1 MESCTDMVGLL
12 LMEADLYLSAF
23 IERLQFLVVLES
35 LGLGVHLLGY
45 MMTIIM
51 FTIMLVVWRMTR
63 APLSR

>member
-1 MESCTDMVGLL
+1 MVGLL

-51 FTIMLVVWRMTR
+51 FTIMFIVWRMTR
-63 APLSR
+63 SRAPMRS

>member
-1 MESCTDMVGLL
+1 MVGLL

-51 FTIMLVVWRMTR
+51 FTIMFVVWRMTR

>member
-1 MESCTDMVGLL
+1 MVGLL
-12 LMEADLYLSAF
+12 LMEANLYLSAF

-51 FTIMLVVWRMTR
+51 FAIMFVVWRMTR
-63 APLSR
+63 NRAPMHP

>member
-1 MESCTDMVGLL
+1 
-12 LMEADLYLSAF
+12 MEANLYLSAF

-51 FTIMLVVWRMTR
+51 FVIMFVVWRMTR
-63 APLSR
+63 ASLSH

>member
-1 MESCTDMVGLL
+1 MVGLL

>member
-1 MESCTDMVGLL
+1 MFGLL
-12 LMEADLYLSAF
+12 LMEANLYLSAF

-51 FTIMLVVWRMTR
+51 FTIMFIVWRMTR
-63 APLSR
+63 SRAPMRS

>member
-1 MESCTDMVGLL
+1 MVGLL
-12 LMEADLYLSAF
+12 LMEAHLYLSAF

-51 FTIMLVVWRMTR
+51 FTIMFIVWRMTR
-63 APLSR
+63 APLPR

>member
-12 LMEADLYLSAF
+12 LMEANLYLSAF

>member
-1 MESCTDMVGLL
+1 MVGLL
-12 LMEADLYLSAF
+12 LMEANLYLSAF

-51 FTIMLVVWRMTR
+51 FTIMFVVWRMTR

>member
-1 MESCTDMVGLL
+1 MVGLL
-12 LMEADLYLSAF
+12 LMEANLYLSAF

-51 FTIMLVVWRMTR
+51 FTIMFIVWRMTR
-63 APLSR
+63 APLPR

>member
-1 MESCTDMVGLL
+1 MVGLL
-12 LMEADLYLSAF
+12 LMEANLHLSAF

-51 FTIMLVVWRMTR
+51 FTIMFVVWRMTR
-63 APLSR
+63 APLPR

>member
-1 MESCTDMVGLL
+1 
-12 LMEADLYLSAF
+12 MEANLHLSAF

-51 FTIMLVVWRMTR
+51 FAIMFIVWRMTR
-63 APLSR
+63 APLPR

>member
-1 MESCTDMVGLL
+1 MVGLL
-12 LMEADLYLSAF
+12 LMEANLYLSAF

-51 FTIMLVVWRMTR
+51 FTIMFVVWRMTR
-63 APLSR
+63 APLPR

>member
-1 MESCTDMVGLL
+1 MVGLL
-12 LMEADLYLSAF
+12 LMEANLHLSAF

-51 FTIMLVVWRMTR
+51 FTIMFIVWRMTR
-63 APLSR
+63 SRAPMRS

>member
-1 MESCTDMVGLL
+1 MVGLL
-12 LMEADLYLSAF
+12 LMEANLHLSAF

-51 FTIMLVVWRMTR
+51 FTIMFIVWRMTR
-63 APLSR
+63 APLPR

>member
-1 MESCTDMVGLL
+1 MVGLL
-12 LMEADLYLSAF
+12 LMKANLYLSAF
-23 IERLQFLVVLES
+23 IDRLQFLVVLES

-51 FTIMLVVWRMTR
+51 FTIMFVVWRMTR

>member
-1 MESCTDMVGLL
+1 MVGLL
-12 LMEADLYLSAF
+12 LMEANLYLSAF

-51 FTIMLVVWRMTR
+51 FTIMFIVWRMTR
-63 APLSR
+63 SRAPMRS

>member
-1 MESCTDMVGLL
+1 MESCTDMVALL
-12 LMEADLYLSAF
+12 LMEANLHLAAF

>member
-1 MESCTDMVGLL
+1 MVGLL
-12 LMEADLYLSAF
+12 LMEANLHLSAF

-51 FTIMLVVWRMTR
+51 FTIMFVVWRMTR

>member
-1 MESCTDMVGLL
+1 MVGLL

-51 FTIMLVVWRMTR
+51 FTIMFIVWRMTR
-63 APLSR
+63 APLPR